1 MQLMSKKFNGYD
13 AYIYVWSCS
22 LHTFDYIR
30 NHMKFLKITEFNF
43 WHYKGKDY
51 FFGPFG

>member
-22 LHTFDYIR
+22 LHAFDYLEI
-30 NHMKFLKITEFNF
+30 I
-43 WHYKGKDY
+43 
-51 FFGPFG
+51 